1 MKHYSSGMRHVPHYN
16 KPQNPGAGGGEMG
29 AAKRVA
35 AGKVD
40 TGTGSPHRSSAIT
53 KTSTGT
59 TKRGALDS

>member
-1 MKHYSSGMRHVPHYN
+1 MKHVPTYN
-16 KPQNPGAGGGEMG
+16 KPSNPGSGGSEMG

-40 TGTGSPHRSSAIT
+40 TGTGSPHRSSGT
-53 KTSTGT
+53 VKTATGT